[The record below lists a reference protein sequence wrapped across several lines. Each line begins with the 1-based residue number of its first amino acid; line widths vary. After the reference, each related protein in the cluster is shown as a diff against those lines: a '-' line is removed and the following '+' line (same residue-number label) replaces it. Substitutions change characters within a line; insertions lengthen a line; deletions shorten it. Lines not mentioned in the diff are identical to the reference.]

1 MTDESFMTDID
12 ILCEKYNK
20 KVEQSRRE
28 GKQEGREEGREE
40 GIQLTLIKSIENVMK
55 SLQCSLEEACRLVG
69 SSLTEYNEAKQL
81 QQ

>member
-12 ILCEKYNK
+12 ILCEEYEEKIEK
-20 KVEQSRRE
+20 SR
-28 GKQEGREEGREE
+28 QE

-69 SSLTEYNEAKQL
+69 SSLAEYNEAKQL
-81 QQ
+81 Q